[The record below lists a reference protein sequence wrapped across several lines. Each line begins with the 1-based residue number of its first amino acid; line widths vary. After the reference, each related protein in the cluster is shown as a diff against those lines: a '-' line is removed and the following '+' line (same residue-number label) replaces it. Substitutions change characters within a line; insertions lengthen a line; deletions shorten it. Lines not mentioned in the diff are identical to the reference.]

1 MVRRR
6 PQLNLYIDL
15 HGLGDSAGERSER
28 GGGHS
33 GSSYNKAWI
42 LIIQKLGLCGLCIFN
57 CMFVLLSVKRKLK
70 HV

>member
-15 HGLGDSAGERSER
+15 HGLGDSAGERL

-42 LIIQKLGLCGLCIFN
+42 LIIQKLG
-57 CMFVLLSVKRKLK
+57 
-70 HV
+70 

>member
-28 GGGHS
+28 WGGGGLS
-33 GSSYNKAWI
+33 GSG
-42 LIIQKLGLCGLCIFN
+42 IIKVGFLF
-57 CMFVLLSVKRKLK
+57 FRK
-70 HV
+70 

>member
-15 HGLGDSAGERSER
+15 HGLGDSAEERSER

-33 GSSYNKAWI
+33 AVV
-42 LIIQKLGLCGLCIFN
+42 IIRLGF
-57 CMFVLLSVKRKLK
+57 
-70 HV
+70 